1 LIVRAYD
8 QDLITPAGAL
18 GEGVL
23 TDAEGRYEI
32 SFMERDFK
40 VGGV

>member
-8 QDLITPAGAL
+8 QDLITPADPL
-18 GEGVL
+18 GEDAL
-23 TDAEGRYEI
+23 TDAEGRYTI
-32 SFMERDFK
+32 SFTARDCK